1 MTHPHPQTHPHAQ
14 TPHTIAKWL
23 FLLYLLFVV
32 YGSLVPLKYVHRP
45 LDDALLAFQHIPFLQ
60 LGVESRADWVANGVL
75 YLPLAFLTAYLL
87 VQSFRRTPRVLLLAL
102 AAAFSMGLAVAVEFT
117 QLYFP
122 QRTVSL
128 NDLLA
133 ECIGSLVG
141 VALAAR
147 YANWFEALLS
157 SWFSDPQRLKGLAL
171 DGYAVAYLAFVLF
184 PYDFLLSGPELS
196 AKLNSSS
203 WGWLIAGSA
212 PRPLLLGLQLAV
224 EVALTL
230 PFGLLLAR
238 LPGLGRANYW
248 QVAFI
253 GLLLGGLIEVAQF
266 FIASGVSQG
275 LSVLT
280 RAAGVCGGLALS
292 RHAVGWTPDQMAA
305 LLRRYTPAIA
315 TAYLLA
321 LLEISGW
328 FTTHWQGLD
337 AAAAQL
343 AQVSFMP
350 FYYHYFTT
358 EALALFSLGVVS
370 ISYMPMALLA
380 WAHGRSPGFALAMA
394 MLSAWVIESGKLFIQ
409 GAHPD
414 PTNLL
419 LAGAASWLAVHFM
432 RQLLR
437 NKPLPVVAAPIA
449 NAGGQGLHTISAP
462 PLWLILFLA
471 AVGVWVTTFPAYP
484 VLVGLVLVACATA
497 VWHRP
502 VWLFAIIPAALP
514 VFDLAPWSGRFFLDE
529 FDALLLVGLAVAYS
543 RMPPLPRHR
552 PRPSLILIVVATL
565 LVLSFAV
572 STVKGLWPLALPDA
586 NSFIN
591 VYSPYNALRLAKGVL
606 WAALVVG
613 LSRRWVAAG
622 VDPRR
627 PFCWGMAAGL
637 ALTVAVIV
645 WERLAFSQL
654 WNFSDGYRVTGPF
667 SATHTGGAYVD
678 GFLAAAVPFLLLLT
692 LETRHWG
699 VKLAGVLLLLT
710 STYALMVTFSRG
722 GYLAFALAVAI
733 VLLVSAVQAKR
744 GAQGFVPSALT
755 VAGLG
760 GLAVAMLLVALP
772 IFKGDYTQ
780 SRVADVRADLG
791 FRQAHWQQ
799 ALDMRDPGWATSL
812 FGMGLGRFAQTNYW
826 RGTLTPKPGSYQL
839 ENEAGNTYLR
849 LGSGDAIGV
858 EQWVALQPGQT
869 YVLKLDVRPSRPGA
883 SITVPI
889 CEKWL
894 LTSANCIAAAFD
906 LGRAFG
912 AWRSVEARFT
922 ASGLADRPWYSQRPI
937 KLALT
942 YAVPQSTIDI
952 DNVRLETGAGVNLL
966 RNGDFSQGLDHWF
979 FATAGALHAH
989 WRVHSLYYGV
999 LFDQGWFGLLAM
1011 GGLIALAL
1019 GRAAQQAWHGDAVSG
1034 AALAAL
1040 SGFLAGGLFDTQID
1054 TPRFL
1059 LLLLL
1064 LAWACFHPM
1073 ARPVGAWPKKQ
1084 WHKERPNTII

>member
-1 MTHPHPQTHPHAQ
+1 MTNPHPQPHAQ
-14 TPHTIAKWL
+14 TPHAIAKWL

-32 YGSLVPLKYVHRP
+32 YGSLVPLKYVHRS

-75 YLPLAFLTAYLL
+75 YVPLAFLTAYLL
-87 VQSFRRTPRVLLLAL
+87 TQSFSRAPRVLLFVL
-102 AAAFSMGLAVAVEFT
+102 AAAFSMGLAVAVEFA

-128 NDLLA
+128 NDILA

-141 VALAAR
+141 IVLAAR
-147 YANWFEALLS
+147 YANWFEALFS

-171 DGYAVAYLAFVLF
+171 DGYAVAYLAFAMF
-184 PYDFLLSGPELS
+184 PYDFLLSWPELS
-196 AKLNSSS
+196 AKLDSTG
-203 WGWLIAGSA
+203 WGWLIAGST
-212 PRPLLLGLQLAV
+212 PRPLMLGLQLVA

-238 LPGLGRANYW
+238 LPRLGGANYW
-248 QVAFI
+248 QAALI
-253 GLLLGGLIEVAQF
+253 GLLLGGLIEVAQI

-275 LSVLT
+275 MSVLT

-292 RHAVGWTPDQMAA
+292 RHAVRWTPDQMAT

-315 TAYLLA
+315 IAYLLA
-321 LLEISGW
+321 LLEINGW
-328 FTTHWQGLD
+328 LTTRWHGLD

-370 ISYMPMALLA
+370 ISYMPLALLA
-380 WAHGRSPGFALAMA
+380 WAHGRSAGFALGMA

-419 LAGAASWLAVHFM
+419 LAGAASWFTLHFM

-437 NKPLPVVAAPIA
+437 NESRLTAAPAPAAPLI
-449 NAGGQGLHTISAP
+449 NAGGQGLHTTSA
-462 PLWLILFLA
+462 PLWLLLCLA
-471 AVGVWVTTFPAYP
+471 AVGVWVATFPAYP
-484 VLVGLVLVACATA
+484 ALVGLVLMVCAIT

-543 RMPPLPRHR
+543 RMPPRPHHR
-552 PRPSLILIVVATL
+552 PRADLMLMLAAILLA
-565 LVLSFAV
+565 LSFAV
-572 STVKGLWPLALPDA
+572 STFKGLWPLALPDA
-586 NSFIN
+586 NAFIN
-591 VYSPYNALRLAKGVL
+591 VYSPYNALRLAKVVM

-654 WNFSDGYRVTGPF
+654 WDFSDGYRVTGPF
-667 SATHTGGAYVD
+667 SATNTGGAYVD
-678 GFLAAAVPFLLLLT
+678 GFLAAAIPFLLLLT

-699 VKLAGVLLLLT
+699 GKVAGLLLVVA

-722 GYLAFALAVAI
+722 GYLAFALAVGI
-733 VLLVSAVQAKR
+733 VLLVRAVQAKR
-744 GAQGFVPSALT
+744 GTQRFAPIAVK
-755 VAGLG
+755 VAGLAS
-760 GLAVAMLLVALP
+760 LAGAMLLVALP

-780 SRVADVRADLG
+780 ARVADVSADLE
-791 FRQAHWQQ
+791 FRQAHWQ
-799 ALDMRDPGWATSL
+799 ASLDMRDPGWATTL

-826 RGTLTPKPGSYQL
+826 RGTQNPKPGSYQL
-839 ENEAGNTYLR
+839 ENEAGNTYLQ
-849 LGSGDAIGV
+849 LGWGDAIGV
-858 EQWVALQPGQT
+858 EQWVAVLPGQT

-883 SITVPI
+883 SLTVHI

-894 LTSANCIAAAFD
+894 LTSADCIAPAFD
-906 LGRAFG
+906 LGQAFG

-922 ASGLADRPWYSQRPI
+922 ASGLTDRPWYSQRPI

-952 DNVRLETGAGVNLL
+952 DNVRLETGGQVNLL
-966 RNGDFSQGLDHWF
+966 RNGDFSQGLDRWF

-1011 GGLIALAL
+1011 GGFIALAL
-1019 GRAAQQAWHGDAVSG
+1019 GRAAQQAWRGDAVSG
-1034 AALAAL
+1034 AGLASL
-1040 SGFLAGGLFDTQID
+1040 SGFLAAGLFDTQID

-1064 LAWACFHPM
+1064 LAWACFHPV
-1073 ARPVGAWPKKQ
+1073 ARPVGAL
-1084 WHKERPNTII
+1084 PNKTVA

>member
-1 MTHPHPQTHPHAQ
+1 MTNPHPQPHAQ
-14 TPHTIAKWL
+14 TPHAIAKWL

-32 YGSLVPLKYVHRP
+32 YGSLVPLKYVHRS

-75 YLPLAFLTAYLL
+75 YVPLAFLTAYLL
-87 VQSFRRTPRVLLLAL
+87 AQSFRRVPRVLLFAL

-128 NDLLA
+128 NDILA
-133 ECIGSLVG
+133 ECIGSVVG
-141 VALAAR
+141 IVLAAR
-147 YANWFEALLS
+147 YANWFEALFS

-171 DGYAVAYLAFVLF
+171 DGYAVAYLAFAMF
-184 PYDFLLSGPELS
+184 PYDFLLSWPELS
-196 AKLNSSS
+196 AKLNSGG

-212 PRPLLLGLQLAV
+212 PRPVFLGVQLVA

-230 PFGLLLAR
+230 PFGLLFAR
-238 LPGLGRANYW
+238 LPVLGRANYR
-248 QVAFI
+248 QAALI
-253 GLLLGGLIEVAQF
+253 GLLLGGLIELAQI

-292 RHAVGWTPDQMAA
+292 RHAFRWTPDQMAT

-315 TAYLLA
+315 IAYLLA
-321 LLEISGW
+321 LLEINGW

-337 AAAAQL
+337 AASAQL

-370 ISYMPMALLA
+370 ISYMPLALLV
-380 WAHGRSPGFALAMA
+380 WAHGRSAGFALTVA

-419 LAGAASWLAVHFM
+419 LAGAASWFTVHFM

-437 NKPLPVVAAPIA
+437 NESLPTAATTATTAPA
-449 NAGGQGLHTISAP
+449 TSVTNMGGQGLQTFSAP
-462 PLWLILFLA
+462 PLWLVLCLA
-471 AVGVWVTTFPAYP
+471 ALGVWVATFPAYP
-484 VLVGLVLVACATA
+484 VLVGLVLVTCAVT
-497 VWHRP
+497 VWRRP

-543 RMPPLPRHR
+543 RMPPR
-552 PRPSLILIVVATL
+552 PRQRPRADLMLTLAATL
-565 LVLSFAV
+565 LVFSFAV
-572 STVKGLWPLALPDA
+572 STVMGLWPLVLPDVNA
-586 NSFIN
+586 FIN

-627 PFCWGMAAGL
+627 PFCWGMVVGL

-654 WNFSDGYRVTGPF
+654 WDFSDGYRVTGPF

-692 LETRHWG
+692 LETLHWR
-699 VKLAGVLLLLT
+699 VKLAGMLLVVA

-722 GYLAFALAVAI
+722 GYLAFGLAVAI
-733 VLLVSAVQAKR
+733 VLLVRSVQAKR
-744 GAQGFVPSALT
+744 WAQRFVSSALM
-755 VAGLG
+755 VAGLAG
-760 GLAVAMLLVALP
+760 TMLLVALP

-780 SRVADVRADLG
+780 SRVAVVNADLG
-791 FRQAHWQQ
+791 FRQAHWQA

-812 FGMGLGRFAQTNYW
+812 FGMGLGSFAQTNYW
-826 RGTLTPKPGSYQL
+826 RGTQSPKPGSYQL

-858 EQWVALQPGQT
+858 EQWVAVQPGQT

-883 SITVPI
+883 SLTVPI

-894 LTSANCIAAAFD
+894 LTSANCIAPAFD
-906 LGRAFG
+906 LGQAFG

-942 YAVPQSTIDI
+942 YAVPQSTLDI
-952 DNVRLETGAGVNLL
+952 DNVRLETGGQVNLL

-1011 GGLIALAL
+1011 GGFFALAL

-1034 AALAAL
+1034 AALASL

-1064 LAWACFHPM
+1064 LAWACFHPG
-1073 ARPVGAWPKKQ
+1073 ARPAGAL
-1084 WHKERPNTII
+1084 PNKTVA